1 MGIVILL
8 LSVVILLQIII
19 LYSIK
24 KSRNVQI
31 AVTSA
36 TASEVGK
43 ALDWVDSGLANS
55 LENYKQFG
63 E

>member
-1 MGIVILL
+1 MNLVIILL
-8 LSVVILLQIII
+8 VVVIILQLAI

-24 KSRNVQI
+24 KSKDIQV

-36 TASEVGK
+36 VGSEVGK
-43 ALDWVDSGLANS
+43 GLDWIDSGLANS
-55 LENYKQFG
+55 LEQYRGYG

>member
-1 MGIVILL
+1 MDTVIFLL
-8 LSVVILLQIII
+8 GVVIVLQVAI

-24 KSRNVQI
+24 KSKDIQV

-36 TASEVGK
+36 LGSEVGK

-55 LENYKQFG
+55 LEKYRGFG